1 MQIFTPSR
9 RWFYKL
15 NSIQRIPPSRLERD
29 CIVVIGKENT
39 GKSQLIAS
47 LTGHISRS
55 SNFRGSTVSCDTYQS
70 EACTF
75 IDTPGILYRSDSVTT
90 KKALGQL
97 RENDTVL
104 LIVKA
109 TDVDQDLADL
119 LPLVADKQGVVVI
132 TFWDKVF
139 STVYTQKVIREWRKT
154 SNLSIVTVDARH
166 TTTEQKNSILAS
178 LQKPNPFPAQWIP
191 RRAGWQI
198 QPQPTLLEH
207 PNLGWLLAIALLLI
221 PAIIAVWGANSFANL
236 ADPLVQNAIAPLIER
251 LSQTRL
257 VLAEET
263 SAHMRSGIPWD
274 FLVQLPIWLKE
285 ILIGQYGLVT
295 MSPLLFIWAMPTV
308 ILYALF
314 LGAYKASGLIE
325 RITITLNPLLRR
337 FGLSGRDLVRVIMG
351 MGCNVPAVIS
361 TRACSSC
368 SRGTCISAIAFG
380 SACSY
385 QLGATLGVFSAAKLP
400 YLIIPYLLYLTATTL
415 IYTYIISNP
424 TAKSN
429 RNSLVVEGRV
439 FLEFPRWSVIWREA
453 KSTIN
458 QFLLNAIP
466 IFLVISVIASVL
478 NWLGAIAALANIIN
492 PVMGLFNL
500 PPEASLPIVLA
511 SIRKDGLLLF
521 AEPETLAMLTPLQIL
536 TGVYLAGVLLPCLVT
551 LLTIIREKS
560 SRFAFLLL
568 GKQAIAAVVFSLF
581 LAWGGLLIK

>member
-1 MQIFTPSR
+1 MNIFTPS
-9 RWFYKL
+9 K
-15 NSIQRIPPSRLERD
+15 LERD
-29 CIVVIGKENT
+29 CIVVIGKEST

-47 LTGHISRS
+47 LTGQTAYSA
-55 SNFRGSTVSCDTYQS
+55 NFRGSTVTCDTYQS
-70 EACTF
+70 EAYTL

-90 KKALGQL
+90 KKALRQL
-97 RENDTVL
+97 QENDTVL
-104 LIVKA
+104 LVVKA
-109 TDVDQDLADL
+109 TDVDRDLADL
-119 LPLVADKQGVVVI
+119 LPLVADKKGIVVI
-132 TFWDKVF
+132 TFWDKIF
-139 STVYTQKVIREWRKT
+139 STAKTQQVIREWTET
-154 SNLSIVTVDARH
+154 SNLNIVTVDARH
-166 TTTEQKNSILAS
+166 ITTEQKDYILAS
-178 LQKPNPFPAQWIP
+178 LQEPHPFPAQWIP
-191 RRAGWQI
+191 RRAGWHI
-198 QPQPTLLEH
+198 QPHPTLLEH

-221 PAIIAVWGANSFANL
+221 PAIIAVWGANSFATL
-236 ADPLVQNAIAPLIER
+236 ADPIVQSAIAKLAVLKDTATHKGIAPVIKS
-251 LSQTRL
+251 LS
-257 VLAEET
+257 
-263 SAHMRSGIPWD
+263 
-274 FLVQLPIWLKE
+274 QLPIWLRE
-285 ILIGQYGLVT
+285 ILIGQYGLIT

-325 RITITLNPLLRR
+325 RITIALDPLLRP

-385 QLGATLGVFSAAKLP
+385 QFGATLGVFSAAKFP
-400 YLIIPYLLYLTATTL
+400 YLVIPYLLYLTATTL
-415 IYTYIISNP
+415 IYTRIISDP

-429 RNSLVVEGRV
+429 QNPLVIEGRA

-478 NWLGAIAALANIIN
+478 NWLGAIATLANIIN
-492 PVMGLFNL
+492 PLMGWFNL
-500 PPEASLPIVLA
+500 PPVASLPIVLA

-521 AEPETLAMLTPLQIL
+521 AEPETLAMLTPLQVL

-551 LLTIIREKS
+551 LLTITREQS
-560 SRFAFLLL
+560 PRFALLL
-568 GKQAIAAVVFSLF
+568 LSRQAIAGVFFSWL
-581 LAWGGLLIK
+581 LAWGGLLIR

>member
-1 MQIFTPSR
+1 MNIFT
-9 RWFYKL
+9 
-15 NSIQRIPPSRLERD
+15 PSRLERD
-29 CIVVIGKENT
+29 CIVVIGKEST

-47 LTGHISRS
+47 LTGKSAYS
-55 SNFRGSTVSCDTYQS
+55 GNFRGSTIACETYQS
-70 EACTF
+70 EAHTF

-90 KKALGQL
+90 KKALRQL
-97 RENDTVL
+97 QENDTVL

-109 TDVDQDLADL
+109 TDVDRDLADL
-119 LPLVADKQGVVVI
+119 LPLVADKNGIVVI

-139 STVYTQKVIREWRKT
+139 STVHSQQIIRKWTET
-154 SNLSIVTVDARH
+154 SNLSIVTVDVRH
-166 TTTEQKNSILAS
+166 LTIEQKNSILAS
-178 LQKPNPFPAQWIP
+178 LQEPNPFPVKWIP
-191 RRAGWQI
+191 TRAGWYI
-198 QPQPTLLEH
+198 EPHPTLLEH
-207 PNLGWLLAIALLLI
+207 PRLGWLLAIALLLI
-221 PAIIAVWGANSFANL
+221 PAIIAVWGANFFATL
-236 ADPLVQNAIAPLIER
+236 ADPIVQSAIALIIEPL
-251 LSQTRL
+251 S
-257 VLAEET
+257 
-263 SAHMRSGIPWD
+263 
-274 FLVQLPIWLKE
+274 QLPIWLRE
-285 ILIGQYGLVT
+285 ILIGQYGLIT

-325 RITITLNPLLRR
+325 RITIALDPLLRP

-385 QLGATLGVFSAAKLP
+385 QFGATLGVFSAAKLP
-400 YLIIPYLLYLTATTL
+400 YLIIPYLLYLTVTTL
-415 IYTYIISNP
+415 IYTRIISSP

-429 RNSLVVEGRV
+429 QNPLVIEGRA

-458 QFLLNAIP
+458 QFLFNAIP
-466 IFLVISVIASVL
+466 IFLVITVIASVL
-478 NWLGAIAALANIIN
+478 NWLGAIPQGSASQCATLANIIN
-492 PVMGLFNL
+492 PLMGWFNL

-521 AEPETLAMLTPLQIL
+521 AEPETLAMLTPLQVL

-551 LLTIIREKS
+551 LLTIMREKS
-560 SRFAFLLL
+560 SRFALLML
-568 GKQAIAAVVFSLF
+568 GRQAIAAVVFSWL

>member
-1 MQIFTPSR
+1 MSGDPTR
-9 RWFYKL
+9 RTL
-15 NSIQRIPPSRLERD
+15 
-29 CIVVIGKENT
+29 
-39 GKSQLIAS
+39 
-47 LTGHISRS
+47 
-55 SNFRGSTVSCDTYQS
+55 
-70 EACTF
+70 TF

-90 KKALGQL
+90 KKALRQL
-97 RENDTVL
+97 QENDTVL
-104 LIVKA
+104 LVIKA
-109 TDVDQDLADL
+109 TDVDRDLADL
-119 LPLVADKQGVVVI
+119 LPLVADKRGIVVI

-139 STVYTQKVIREWRKT
+139 STVHTQQIIREWTET

-166 TTTEQKNSILAS
+166 LTIEQKDYILAS
-178 LQKPNPFPAQWIP
+178 LQEPHPFPAQWIP
-191 RRAGWQI
+191 ARAGWYI
-198 QPQPTLLEH
+198 EPHPTLLEH
-207 PNLGWLLAIALLLI
+207 PNLGWLLAITLLLI
-221 PAIIAVWGANSFANL
+221 PAIIAVWGANSFATG
-236 ADPLVQNAIAPLIER
+236 ADPIVQSALALIIER
-251 LSQTRL
+251 TAEMPGVSPGIASLPLS
-257 VLAEET
+257 
-263 SAHMRSGIPWD
+263 
-274 FLVQLPIWLKE
+274 QLPIWLRE
-285 ILIGQYGLVT
+285 ILIGQYGLIT

-325 RITITLNPLLRR
+325 RITIALDPLLRP

-368 SRGTCISAIAFG
+368 SRGTCISAISFG

-385 QLGATLGVFSAAKLP
+385 QFGATLGVFSAASLP
-400 YLIIPYLLYLTATTL
+400 YLVIPYLLYLTATTL
-415 IYTYIISNP
+415 IYTRIISSP
-424 TAKSN
+424 TAKSTQN
-429 RNSLVVEGRV
+429 PLVIEGRA

-458 QFLLNAIP
+458 QFLFNAIP
-466 IFLVISVIASVL
+466 IFLIITVIASVL

-492 PVMGLFNL
+492 PLMGWFNL

-551 LLTIIREKS
+551 MLTIMREQS
-560 SRFAFLLL
+560 PRFALLL
-568 GKQAIAAVVFSLF
+568 LSRQAIAAVVFSWL

>member
-1 MQIFTPSR
+1 MGD
-9 RWFYKL
+9 K
-15 NSIQRIPPSRLERD
+15 NSISGVEPIEPNKIIPPSRCRPSKGTRLKTSVGGNLRRR
-29 CIVVIGKENT
+29 V
-39 GKSQLIAS
+39 
-47 LTGHISRS
+47 LTG
-55 SNFRGSTVSCDTYQS
+55 DTS
-70 EACTF
+70 LSGDPTRRALTF

-90 KKALGQL
+90 KKALRQL
-97 RENDTVL
+97 QENDTVL

-109 TDVDQDLADL
+109 TDVDRDLADL
-119 LPLVADKQGVVVI
+119 LPLVADKKGIVVI

-139 STVYTQKVIREWRKT
+139 STVHTQQIIREWRET

-166 TTTEQKNSILAS
+166 LTREQKDYILAS
-178 LQKPNPFPAQWIP
+178 LQEPHPFPAQWIP
-191 RRAGWQI
+191 TRAGWYI
-198 QPQPTLLEH
+198 EPHPTLLEH
-207 PNLGWLLAIALLLI
+207 PRLGWLLAIALLLI
-221 PAIIAVWGANSFANL
+221 PAIIAVWGANSFATL
-236 ADPLVQNAIAPLIER
+236 ADPIVQSAHRYADLCEIAPIIKP
-251 LSQTRL
+251 LS
-257 VLAEET
+257 
-263 SAHMRSGIPWD
+263 
-274 FLVQLPIWLKE
+274 QLPIWLRE
-285 ILIGQYGLVT
+285 ILLGQYGLIT

-325 RITITLNPLLRR
+325 RITIALDPLLRP

-385 QLGATLGVFSAAKLP
+385 QFGATLGVFSAAKLP

-415 IYTYIISNP
+415 IYTYIISDP
-424 TAKSN
+424 TAKSTQN
-429 RNSLVVEGRV
+429 PLVLEGRA

-458 QFLLNAIP
+458 QFLFNAIP
-466 IFLVISVIASVL
+466 IFLVITVIASVL
-478 NWLGAIAALANIIN
+478 NWLGAISTLANIIN
-492 PVMGLFNL
+492 PLMGWFNL

-521 AEPETLAMLTPLQIL
+521 AEPETLAMLTPLQVL

-551 LLTIIREKS
+551 LLTITREQS
-560 SRFAFLLL
+560 LRFALLL
-568 GKQAIAAVVFSLF
+568 LSRQAIAALVFSLL

>member
-1 MQIFTPSR
+1 MNIFTPS
-9 RWFYKL
+9 K
-15 NSIQRIPPSRLERD
+15 LERD

-39 GKSQLIAS
+39 GKSQLISS
-47 LTGHISRS
+47 LTGQTAHSA
-55 SNFRGSTVSCDTYQS
+55 NFRGSTVTCDTYQS
-70 EACTF
+70 EAYTF

-90 KKALGQL
+90 KKALRQL
-97 RENDTVL
+97 QENDTVL

-109 TDVDQDLADL
+109 TDVDRDLADL
-119 LPLVADKQGVVVI
+119 LPLVADKKGIVMI

-139 STVYTQKVIREWRKT
+139 STVQTQKVIREWRET
-154 SNLSIVTVDARH
+154 SNLSIVMVDARH
-166 TTTEQKNSILAS
+166 ITTEQKDYILTS
-178 LQKPNPFPAQWIP
+178 LQEPHHFPAQWIP
-191 RRAGWQI
+191 TRSGWHI

-207 PNLGWLLAIALLLI
+207 PNLGWLVAIALLLI

-236 ADPLVQNAIAPLIER
+236 ADPIVQGLIAPIIEP
-251 LSQTRL
+251 LY
-257 VLAEET
+257 
-263 SAHMRSGIPWD
+263 
-274 FLVQLPIWLKE
+274 QLPIWLRE
-285 ILIGQYGLVT
+285 ILIGQYGLIT

-314 LGAYKASGLIE
+314 LGTYKASGLIE
-325 RITITLNPLLRR
+325 RITIALNPLLRP

-368 SRGTCISAIAFG
+368 SRGTCISAISFG

-385 QLGATLGVFSAAKLP
+385 QLGATLGVFNAAKLP

-415 IYTYIISNP
+415 IYTYIISSP

-429 RNSLVVEGRV
+429 QNSLVIEGRA

-453 KSTIN
+453 KSTIK

-466 IFLVISVIASVL
+466 IFLVITVIASML
-478 NWLGAIAALANIIN
+478 NWLGAIATLANIIN
-492 PVMGLFNL
+492 PLMGWFNL

-521 AEPETLAMLTPLQIL
+521 AEPDTLARLTPLQVL

-551 LLTIIREKS
+551 LLTIMREKS
-560 SRFAFLLL
+560 SRFALLLL
-568 GKQAIAAVVFSLF
+568 GKQAIAAIVFSLF
-581 LAWGGLLIK
+581 LAWGGLLIS